1 MNKQLSL
8 VKIAQ
13 LSIAEVL
20 CDNESAIDATAGNG
34 YDTLFLAN
42 HVSGDGH
49 VFAFDVQQEA
59 LDSTHSLLGKH
70 NRLQKVSLFKC
81 GHELIQ
87 EMVPGNKKTKITTVM
102 YNLGYFPGSDKS
114 IITQPDST
122 LLSLQSAINLLAKGG
137 RITVVAY
144 TGHPGG
150 YEETEIITNWCRE
163 LPKKHFSVN
172 TITTDKHPRN
182 RIDSTPKLI
191 IIDKLEML

>member
-20 CDNESAIDATAGNG
+20 CDNDFAIDATAGNG

-49 VFAFDVQQEA
+49 VFAFDVQQAA

-70 NRLQKVSLFKC
+70 NCLHKASLFKC

-87 EMVPGNKKTKITTVM
+87 EMIPGDKKAKIKTVM
-102 YNLGYFPGSDKS
+102 YNLGYLPGSDKS
-114 IITQPDST
+114 VITQPDST
-122 LLSLQSAINLLAKGG
+122 LLSLQSAINLIAKGG
-137 RITVVAY
+137 RITLVAY

-150 YEETEIITNWCRE
+150 YEETEVITNWCRE

-172 TITTDKHPRN
+172 TIITGERPKN